1 MSFKEKMKLRWLRY
15 KNKGKLPFGVLTPE
29 QMDVAVGNEVNEW
42 IYALLDTRDKSA
54 GMELFDQIEYWSGHL
69 DQHPDIVFNDLQEYR
84 VFYTMVFY
92 KYACNVI
99 TEFFRMIITAKIIDI
114 HDRITLDPFYSI
126 KDNAQVIPPH
136 ININTRYLME
146 INLANRTSDISS
158 NTLSKYV
165 DPLEFLYFAFPNIMD
180 FEESRYGLVKEWYKH
195 ICRLTETVIE
205 MFLIHLDKLYG
216 PDIAVKNH
224 ALFIF
229 TIIEFANT
237 IFVNFYDEET
247 KELLDVT
254 MRSEWFS
261 IMFGV
266 LYYIHSANN
275 NDILELGPLSECGSS
290 VAIYS
295 PEFDLNTLE
304 YRKEMISLFIVTMSS
319 LRARVEVDVSVKKT
333 NASGNVANLSERRDT
348 KDILETVS
356 GRYNTLLAE
365 ILEQM
370 DAYFDLFQ
378 KALQEEEEK

>member
-1 MSFKEKMKLRWLRY
+1 MSLKERIKIRWLRY
-15 KNKGKLPFGVLTPE
+15 KNKGRLPFSALTVR
-29 QMDVAVGNEVNEW
+29 MFNDAVDEEVSEW
-42 IYALLDTRDKSA
+42 INALLDTYDKSA
-54 GMELFDQIEYWSGHL
+54 GMELFDQVEYWSGHL
-69 DQHPDIVFNDLQEYR
+69 DQHPNIVFDDQKEYHLFYNA
-84 VFYTMVFY
+84 VFS

-99 TEFFRMIITAKIIDI
+99 TEFFRMIITAKVIDI

-126 KDNAQVIPPH
+126 KDHAQILPPH

-146 INLANRTSDISS
+146 INLANRTSNIPVS
-158 NTLSKYV
+158 TVSKYI
-165 DPLEFLYFAFPNIMD
+165 DPLEFLYFAFPNIID
-180 FEESRYGLVKEWYKH
+180 FEESRYGLVKDWYKS
-195 ICRLTETVIE
+195 ICQITETVIE
-205 MFLIHLDKLYG
+205 MFLINLDEIYG

-229 TIIEFANT
+229 TVIEFANT

-247 KELLDVT
+247 KELLNVT
-254 MRSEWFS
+254 MRSEWFA

-266 LYYIHSANN
+266 LYYLHRANN

-378 KALQEEEEK
+378 KALQEEEK